1 MELRNFPAESSC
13 HSAIMDTYVKNLLNG
28 WSMPELIK
36 VFQEEEIDEG
46 AFKCLKYDMIKEIIP
61 KVGKRAKFVQKYEE
75 YKENLTE
82 RPAFGELQLDEKD
95 RSSPHTNKK
104 PPTINWARIERVCG
118 AVPIY
123 LKNLLKMC
131 GYEQES
137 SLRNLNDD
145 DFVDME
151 RFAREELIHLVP
163 LTQFYFHI
171 FCNDPAREFRLV
183 PGHRK
188 LLLQMSAYL
197 NYTTAANELQR
208 MDPMMVHNQSNNN
221 NNSNS
226 NSNNSN
232 GSNGS
237 NHISSSRMER
247 PVAVERMEKQERV
260 ERPDR
265 ITITNVASGEQRDM
279 SLVRELREQRALMQQ
294 LQLQQHQQQQELAN
308 QMPEMLQEHMPDIKT
323 ISTKNPPFAFEQAT
337 VYPPLSDEARVRKI
351 QNIIIKLIE
360 MWSDKQPIKLQLTDE
375 MINVTYE
382 LNGYN
387 AFIKCPMCAV
397 QIKVSK
403 LPTKKGD
410 RFVISNFSKH
420 VIKMH
425 FSQQQQ
431 QLLSQSQQQLLND
444 SSRSS
449 LDNSA
454 LYGGE
459 NSDSNNFPFDEFQIK
474 RARLDD
480 EEEEEADVLPQ
491 MLHPYVSIKDEV
503 IDLDA

>member
-1 MELRNFPAESSC
+1 
-13 HSAIMDTYVKNLLNG
+13 MDTYVKNLLNS
-28 WSMPELIK
+28 WNMPELIK
-36 VFQEEEIDEG
+36 VFQEEDIDEG

-82 RPAFGELQLDEKD
+82 RPAFGELQLEEKD
-95 RSSPHTNKK
+95 GN
-104 PPTINWARIERVCG
+104 PPPMQKTPKMNWGRIERVCG
-118 AVPIY
+118 LVPIY

-163 LTQFYFHI
+163 PTQFYFHI

-197 NYTTAANELQR
+197 NYTNAANELQR
-208 MDPMMVHNQSNNN
+208 TDPVQTNRIERSPPARVVEN
-221 NNSNS
+221 
-226 NSNNSN
+226 
-232 GSNGS
+232 
-237 NHISSSRMER
+237 SSRIER
-247 PVAVERMEKQERV
+247 TER
-260 ERPDR
+260 
-265 ITITNVASGEQRDM
+265 IADM

-294 LQLQQHQQQQELAN
+294 LQLQQHQQQQELVN
-308 QMPEMLQEHMPDIKT
+308 QSPEMLPDHIPDVKT

-337 VYPPLSDEARVRKI
+337 VYPPLSDESRIKKI
-351 QNIIIKLIE
+351 QSIIIKLIE
-360 MWSDKQPIKLQLTDE
+360 MWSDKQPIKLQLTEE

-431 QLLSQSQQQLLND
+431 QQLSQSQQQHLND
-444 SSRSS
+444 TSRSS

-454 LYGGE
+454 FFGGE
-459 NSDSNNFPFDEFQIK
+459 NSDSNNYPFDEFSIK
-474 RARLDD
+474 RQRMEDED
-480 EEEEEADVLPQ
+480 EEEHDVLPQ

-503 IDLDA
+503 IELDA

>member
-1 MELRNFPAESSC
+1 
-13 HSAIMDTYVKNLLNG
+13 MDTYVKNLLNG

-46 AFKCLKYDMIKEIIP
+46 AFKCLKYDMIKELIP

-95 RSSPHTNKK
+95 RSSPSAAAAVTKK
-104 PPTINWARIERVCG
+104 PSTINWARIERVCG
-118 AVPIY
+118 TVPIY

-137 SLRNLNDD
+137 SLRSLNDD

-208 MDPMMVHNQSNNN
+208 MDPMVVNSANGVGGVVH
-221 NNSNS
+221 
-226 NSNNSN
+226 SN
-232 GSNGS
+232 GGG
-237 NHISSSRMER
+237 NHVSRMER
-247 PVAVERMEKQERV
+247 PVAVERMDRV
-260 ERPDR
+260 ERPAPAPER
-265 ITITNVASGEQRDM
+265 NVADM

-308 QMPEMLQEHMPDIKT
+308 QMPEMLQEHIPDIKT

-337 VYPPLSDEARVRKI
+337 VYPPLSDEARVKKI

-360 MWSDKQPIKLQLTDE
+360 MWSDKQPIKLQLTEE

-431 QLLSQSQQQLLND
+431 QQLSQSQQQQLND
-444 SSRSS
+444 SSSRSS
-449 LDNSA
+449 LENSTF
-454 LYGGE
+454 YGGE
-459 NSDSNNFPFDEFQIK
+459 NSDSNNYPYEEFSIK
-474 RARLDD
+474 RARLED
-480 EEEEEADVLPQ
+480 EEDEEADVLPQ

>member
-1 MELRNFPAESSC
+1 
-13 HSAIMDTYVKNLLNG
+13 MDTYVKNLLNG
-28 WSMPELIK
+28 WNMPELIK
-36 VFQEEEIDEG
+36 IFQEEEIDEG
-46 AFKCLKYDMIKEIIP
+46 AFRCLKYDMIKELIP
-61 KVGKRAKFVQKYEE
+61 RVGKRAKFVQKYEE
-75 YKENLTE
+75 YKESLTD

-95 RSSPHTNKK
+95 KTPSALQK
-104 PPTINWARIERVCG
+104 PSNINWSRIERVCG
-118 AVPIY
+118 SVPTY

-163 LTQFYFHI
+163 QTQFYFHI
-171 FCNDPAREFRLV
+171 FCTDPAREFRLV

-197 NYTTAANELQR
+197 NYTNAANELQR
-208 MDPMMVHNQSNNN
+208 ADPMVNN
-221 NNSNS
+221 
-226 NSNNSN
+226 
-232 GSNGS
+232 
-237 NHISSSRMER
+237 HRLEQRPVPVQERMER
-247 PVAVERMEKQERV
+247 IERVVERVVEQRPEKQERIA
-260 ERPDR
+260 D
-265 ITITNVASGEQRDM
+265 IN
-279 SLVRELREQRALMQQ
+279 LVREIREQRALMQQ
-294 LQLQQHQQQQELAN
+294 LQLQQHQQQQELVN
-308 QMPEMLQEHMPDIKT
+308 QASEMLQEHIPDIK
-323 ISTKNPPFAFEQAT
+323 IASTKNPPFAFEQAT
-337 VYPPLSDEARVRKI
+337 VYPPLSDEARVKKI

-360 MWSDKQPIKLQLTDE
+360 MWSDKQPIKLTLTEE

-431 QLLSQSQQQLLND
+431 QQLSQSQQQQMND

-449 LDNSA
+449 LENSGFFA
-454 LYGGE
+454 GE
-459 NSDSNNFPFDEFQIK
+459 NSDSSNYPYEEFNIK
-474 RARLDD
+474 RARLEDEDD
-480 EEEEEADVLPQ
+480 EEHEIPPH

>member
-1 MELRNFPAESSC
+1 
-13 HSAIMDTYVKNLLNG
+13 MDTYVKNFLNG
-28 WSMPELIK
+28 WNMPELIK
-36 VFQEEEIDEG
+36 VFQEEEIDES

-75 YKENLTE
+75 YKESLTE

-95 RSSPHTNKK
+95 KSSISQKTSN
-104 PPTINWARIERVCG
+104 INWPRIERVCG
-118 AVPIY
+118 TIPTY

-137 SLRNLNDD
+137 ALRNLNDD

-163 LTQFYFHI
+163 QTQFYFHI
-171 FCNDPAREFRLV
+171 FCTDPAREFRLV

-208 MDPMMVHNQSNNN
+208 AEPMV
-221 NNSNS
+221 
-226 NSNNSN
+226 
-232 GSNGS
+232 
-237 NHISSSRMER
+237 NHRTER
-247 PVAVERMEKQERV
+247 PQPPPPAPVQERV
-260 ERPDR
+260 ERIERVEKPER
-265 ITITNVASGEQRDM
+265 ITDIT
-279 SLVRELREQRALMQQ
+279 LVREIREQRALMQQ
-294 LQLQQHQQQQELAN
+294 LQMQQHQQQQELVN
-308 QMPEMLQEHMPDIKT
+308 QASEMLQEHIPDIKIT
-323 ISTKNPPFAFEQAT
+323 STKNPPFAFEQAT
-337 VYPPLSDEARVRKI
+337 VYPPLSDEARVKKI

-360 MWSDKQPIKLQLTDE
+360 MWSDKQPIKLSLTEE

-431 QLLSQSQQQLLND
+431 QQLSQSQQLND

-449 LDNSA
+449 LENSGFF
-454 LYGGE
+454 GGE
-459 NSDSNNFPFDEFQIK
+459 NSDSNNYPYDEFSIK
-474 RARLDD
+474 RARLEDEDDD
-480 EEEEEADVLPQ
+480 EHEIPPH
-491 MLHPYVSIKDEV
+491 MLHPFVSIKDEV

>member
-1 MELRNFPAESSC
+1 
-13 HSAIMDTYVKNLLNG
+13 MDNYVKNLLNG
-28 WSMPELIK
+28 WNMSELIK
-36 VFQEEEIDEG
+36 IFQEEEIDES

-82 RPAFGELQLDEKD
+82 RPAFSELQLDEKD
-95 RSSPHTNKK
+95 QSTKASQK
-104 PPTINWARIERVCG
+104 PPQINWPRIERVCG
-118 AVPIY
+118 PVPIY

-163 LTQFYFHI
+163 STQFYFHI

-188 LLLQMSAYL
+188 LLMQMSAYL
-197 NYTTAANELQR
+197 NYTNATSELQR
-208 MDPMMVHNQSNNN
+208 VDPIMNNR
-221 NNSNS
+221 
-226 NSNNSN
+226 
-232 GSNGS
+232 
-237 NHISSSRMER
+237 IER
-247 PVAVERMEKQERV
+247 PPPVERIERV

-265 ITITNVASGEQRDM
+265 VTDIN
-279 SLVRELREQRALMQQ
+279 LVRELREQRALMQQ
-294 LQLQQHQQQQELAN
+294 LQLQQHQQQQDLAN
-308 QMPEMLQEHMPDIKT
+308 QPPEILQDHMPEVKN

-337 VYPPLSDEARVRKI
+337 VYPPLSDEARVKKI

-431 QLLSQSQQQLLND
+431 QQLSQSQQQQMND

-449 LDNSA
+449 LENSA
-454 LYGGE
+454 FFGGE
-459 NSDSNNFPFDEFQIK
+459 NSDSNNYPYDEFAIK
-474 RARLDD
+474 RARM
-480 EEEEEADVLPQ
+480 EEEEDDEPDILPQ

-503 IDLDA
+503 IELDA

>member
-1 MELRNFPAESSC
+1 
-13 HSAIMDTYVKNLLNG
+13 MDTYVKNLLNG
-28 WSMPELIK
+28 WNLPELIK

-95 RSSPHTNKK
+95 RSSPATAKK
-104 PPTINWARIERVCG
+104 PSNINWPRIERVCG
-118 AVPIY
+118 TVPIY

-137 SLRNLNDD
+137 SLRSLNDD

-208 MDPMMVHNQSNNN
+208 MDPMVNNN
-221 NNSNS
+221 NNGSVANH
-226 NSNNSN
+226 NNG
-232 GSNGS
+232 GSNH
-237 NHISSSRMER
+237 HISSSRMER
-247 PVAVERMEKQERV
+247 PVAVERMERIERV
-260 ERPDR
+260 ERPP
-265 ITITNVASGEQRDM
+265 VAVAPERTVADM

-308 QMPEMLQEHMPDIKT
+308 QVPEMLQEHIPDIKT
-323 ISTKNPPFAFEQAT
+323 ISIKNPPFAFEQAT
-337 VYPPLSDEARVRKI
+337 VYPPLSDEARVKKI

-360 MWSDKQPIKLQLTDE
+360 MWSDKQPIKLQLTEE

-431 QLLSQSQQQLLND
+431 QQLSQSQQQQLND
-444 SSRSS
+444 SSSRSS

-454 LYGGE
+454 FYGGE
-459 NSDSNNFPFDEFQIK
+459 NSDSNNYPFDEFQIK
-474 RARLDD
+474 RARLED
-480 EEEEEADVLPQ
+480 EEDEEGDVLPQ

>member
-1 MELRNFPAESSC
+1 
-13 HSAIMDTYVKNLLNG
+13 MDTYVKNLLNG

-95 RSSPHTNKK
+95 RCSPSNPATKK
-104 PPTINWARIERVCG
+104 PATINWARIERVCG

-208 MDPMMVHNQSNNN
+208 MEPVHNGTS
-221 NNSNS
+221 
-226 NSNNSN
+226 NSN

-247 PVAVERMEKQERV
+247 PVAVERMERMERMP
-260 ERPDR
+260 ERLPDR
-265 ITITNVASGEQRDM
+265 LTITSVASTERNVADM
-279 SLVRELREQRALMQQ
+279 SLVRELREQRALMQH

-308 QMPEMLQEHMPDIKT
+308 QMPEMLQEHMPDIKDIKT

-337 VYPPLSDEARVRKI
+337 VYPPLSDEARVKKI

-360 MWSDKQPIKLQLTDE
+360 MWSDKQPIKLQLTEE

-454 LYGGE
+454 FYGGE
-459 NSDSNNFPFDEFQIK
+459 NSDSNNYPFDEFQIK
-474 RARLDD
+474 RARL
-480 EEEEEADVLPQ
+480 EEEDGDEEADVLPQ

>member
-1 MELRNFPAESSC
+1 
-13 HSAIMDTYVKNLLNG
+13 MDTYVKNLLNG
-28 WSMPELIK
+28 WNMPELIK
-36 VFQEEEIDEG
+36 VFQEEEIDES

-95 RSSPHTNKK
+95 VKSPPSQK
-104 PPTINWARIERVCG
+104 PPPINWARIERVCG
-118 AVPIY
+118 PVPIY

-163 LTQFYFHI
+163 STQFYFHI

-208 MDPMMVHNQSNNN
+208 ADPMIMNN
-221 NNSNS
+221 
-226 NSNNSN
+226 
-232 GSNGS
+232 
-237 NHISSSRMER
+237 RVER
-247 PVAVERMEKQERV
+247 PPPLVERVERMERI
-260 ERPDR
+260 ERPER
-265 ITITNVASGEQRDM
+265 MPDM

-308 QMPEMLQEHMPDIKT
+308 QPPPPEILQDHVPDIKT

-337 VYPPLSDEARVRKI
+337 VYPPLSDEARVKKI

-360 MWSDKQPIKLQLTDE
+360 MWSEKQPIKLQLTEE

-431 QLLSQSQQQLLND
+431 QQLSQSQQQQLND
-444 SSRSS
+444 SGRNSLENSS
-449 LDNSA
+449 FF
-454 LYGGE
+454 GGE
-459 NSDSNNFPFDEFQIK
+459 NSDSNNYPFDEFNIK
-474 RARLDD
+474 RARMEDED
-480 EEEEEADVLPQ
+480 EEEQDVMPQ
-491 MLHPYVSIKDEV
+491 LLHPYVSIKDEV

>member
-1 MELRNFPAESSC
+1 
-13 HSAIMDTYVKNLLNG
+13 MDTYVKNLLNG
-28 WSMPELIK
+28 WNMPELIK
-36 VFQEEEIDEG
+36 IFQEEEIDEG
-46 AFKCLKYDMIKEIIP
+46 AFRCLKYDMIKELIP

-75 YKENLTE
+75 YKESLTD

-95 RSSPHTNKK
+95 KNANALQK
-104 PPTINWARIERVCG
+104 PSNINWSRIERVCG
-118 AVPIY
+118 SVPTY

-163 LTQFYFHI
+163 QTQFYFHI
-171 FCNDPAREFRLV
+171 FCTDPAREFRLV

-197 NYTTAANELQR
+197 NYTNAANELQR
-208 MDPMMVHNQSNNN
+208 ADPMV
-221 NNSNS
+221 
-226 NSNNSN
+226 
-232 GSNGS
+232 
-237 NHISSSRMER
+237 NHRSERPVPVQERMER
-247 PVAVERMEKQERV
+247 AERVV
-260 ERPDR
+260 ERPVKPER
-265 ITITNVASGEQRDM
+265 IADIN
-279 SLVRELREQRALMQQ
+279 LVREIREQRAMMQQ
-294 LQLQQHQQQQELAN
+294 LQLQQHQQQQELVN
-308 QMPEMLQEHMPDIKT
+308 QASEMLQEHIPDIK
-323 ISTKNPPFAFEQAT
+323 IASTKNPPFAFEQAT
-337 VYPPLSDEARVRKI
+337 VYPPLSDEARVKKI

-360 MWSDKQPIKLQLTDE
+360 MWSDKQPIKLTLTEE

-431 QLLSQSQQQLLND
+431 QQLSQSQQQLNE

-449 LDNSA
+449 LENSGFF
-454 LYGGE
+454 GGE
-459 NSDSNNFPFDEFQIK
+459 NSDSSNYPYEEFSIK
-474 RARLDD
+474 RARLEDEDD
-480 EEEEEADVLPQ
+480 EEHEIPPH